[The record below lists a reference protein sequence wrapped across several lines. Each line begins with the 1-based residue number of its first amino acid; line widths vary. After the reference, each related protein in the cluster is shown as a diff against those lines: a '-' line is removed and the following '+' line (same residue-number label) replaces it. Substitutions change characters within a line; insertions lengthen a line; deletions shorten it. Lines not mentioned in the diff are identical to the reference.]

1 MGIKSYFVN
10 TELRTRS
17 QALEYSEIQTRT
29 QAQERNNTASV
40 GEDFLS
46 QRSLLFSMNI
56 VNASRT
62 FSSTLLLYI
71 L

>member
-1 MGIKSYFVN
+1 MGIQSYFVN

>member
-1 MGIKSYFVN
+1 MGIQSYFVN

-56 VNASRT
+56 ANASRT